1 MGKRI
6 WKLAMCALLLVGTS
20 CVISCG
26 GDDDPAPSGSDSEGG
41 GNKETTA
48 MTPLQQKEYMQR
60 VAENLINTLPAAD
73 SKALAE
79 LGLFINEIYVK
90 GYNWDNVGVWA
101 KNGYAAACTFLSSTE
116 EESGNPYYPV
126 TYKNTFYSCTLL
138 ASNFLGKFTASAD
151 GQWKYEKSDDLRFI
165 FTDQNGAPCELKLTT
180 SGDVKKVHITDTEN
194 TDYKW
199 EYDYNTG
206 RYKDTVFTEST
217 TMTIGIPEKIEIN
230 LTQGGNQV
238 MKTTITTQL
247 DSLDGEEFNLALSNL
262 SFSAKTELNNGCQLN
277 LNQMAYTAN
286 KSAAISFEMLKN
298 GKSVVTVAIS
308 GDPRNLPSCNL
319 SAFTVLG
326 TSAADFHSANALN
339 AYAKIDILGQLQ
351 LQGSLS
357 DVAQFAKYISEAENY
372 KYDEKNFKSY
382 INQANGMLNNF
393 GMYFNNTETKQATV
407 RLESFLETGWYNT
420 YWKAEPVIEFCDGSS
435 YSTFAAFFNE
445 NDFKNTISAFTNM
458 ANQYASLIRI
468 Q

>member
-165 FTDQNGAPCELKLTT
+165 FTDQNEAPCELKLTT

-194 TDYKW
+194 TDYRW
-199 EYDYNTG
+199 GYDYNTG
-206 RYKDTVFTEST
+206 RYKDTVFTEHT
-217 TMTIGIPEKIEIN
+217 TMTIGIP
-230 LTQGGNQV
+230 
-238 MKTTITTQL
+238 
-247 DSLDGEEFNLALSNL
+247 
-262 SFSAKTELNNGCQLN
+262 
-277 LNQMAYTAN
+277 
-286 KSAAISFEMLKN
+286 
-298 GKSVVTVAIS
+298 
-308 GDPRNLPSCNL
+308 
-319 SAFTVLG
+319 
-326 TSAADFHSANALN
+326 
-339 AYAKIDILGQLQ
+339 
-351 LQGSLS
+351 
-357 DVAQFAKYISEAENY
+357 
-372 KYDEKNFKSY
+372 
-382 INQANGMLNNF
+382 
-393 GMYFNNTETKQATV
+393 
-407 RLESFLETGWYNT
+407 
-420 YWKAEPVIEFCDGSS
+420 
-435 YSTFAAFFNE
+435 
-445 NDFKNTISAFTNM
+445 
-458 ANQYASLIRI
+458 
-468 Q
+468 